1 MYRMPNRVKDILQNK
16 TVKDENGNITLQG
29 FQRLDSATERD
40 SDSGAFSIQNSQV
53 GGLQR
58 MHSSQS
64 NRDKQHLA
72 QFAESYNYM
81 NNDQPMHIMIKVD
94 VDIKISDLVTKIGQI
109 RELNIEM
116 PSINTEIVIFQMNK
130 ENNLR
135 GVMNPTQKLSNYN
148 VHGQDIMAAEIL
160 SR

>member
-1 MYRMPNRVKDILQNK
+1 
-16 TVKDENGNITLQG
+16 
-29 FQRLDSATERD
+29 
-40 SDSGAFSIQNSQV
+40 
-53 GGLQR
+53 

-94 VDIKISDLVTKIGQI
+94 VDIKIADLITKIGQI

-116 PSINTEIVIFQMNK
+116 PQISTEIVLFTVNEQ
-130 ENNLR
+130 R
-135 GVMNPTQKLSNYN
+135 
-148 VHGQDIMAAEIL
+148 
-160 SR
+160 

>member
-1 MYRMPNRVKDILQNK
+1 
-16 TVKDENGNITLQG
+16 
-29 FQRLDSATERD
+29 
-40 SDSGAFSIQNSQV
+40 
-53 GGLQR
+53 

-94 VDIKISDLVTKIGQI
+94 VDIKIADLIIKIGQI

-116 PSINTEIVIFQMNK
+116 PQISTEIV
-130 ENNLR
+130 LYTV
-135 GVMNPTQKLSNYN
+135 GDQK
-148 VHGQDIMAAEIL
+148 
-160 SR
+160 